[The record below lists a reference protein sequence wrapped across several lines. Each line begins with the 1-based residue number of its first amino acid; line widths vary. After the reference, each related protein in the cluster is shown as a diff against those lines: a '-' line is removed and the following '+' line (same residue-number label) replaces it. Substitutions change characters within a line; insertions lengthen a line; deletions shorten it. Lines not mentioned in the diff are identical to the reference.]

1 MHSANEILYLL
12 TNAVVG
18 KETEVKEVVAKRGE
32 YVKGPDTGKYNIIYN
47 ESVEMVEVPIKI
59 SETDNN

>member
-1 MHSANEILYLL
+1 ML

-18 KETEVKEVVAKRGE
+18 KETEVKEVVTKRGE
-32 YVKGPDTGKYNIIYN
+32 YVKVPDTGKYNIIYN

>member
-18 KETEVKEVVAKRGE
+18 KETEVKEVVTKRGE
-32 YVKGPDTGKYNIIYN
+32 YVKVPDTGKYNIIYN